1 MLALVPWEFYGGRLS
16 LLSGVGVSGS
26 SGSLLVQTMDA
37 GANGGGE
44 LVLSTV
50 TSSAGNSGSLYIGT
64 GSMKGGGGYRI
75 LLRVFFSFL

>member
-1 MLALVPWEFYGGRLS
+1 
-16 LLSGVGVSGS
+16 
-26 SGSLLVQTMDA
+26 LLVQTMDA

-44 LVLSTV
+44 LVLSTG